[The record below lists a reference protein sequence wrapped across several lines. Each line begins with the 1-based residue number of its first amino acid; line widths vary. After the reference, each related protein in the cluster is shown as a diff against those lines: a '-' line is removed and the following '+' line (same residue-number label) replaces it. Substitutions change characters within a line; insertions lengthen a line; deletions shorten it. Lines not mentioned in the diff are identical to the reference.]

1 MKPQTPE
8 GEFRHQ
14 VLVVFR
20 SVENRAQLLGA
31 ISAAGM
37 VPRLSDSF
45 EEGKRALEQ
54 GEVQVIVCEQCQSA
68 EILQEMIRGGRSR
81 ITQVPVIVASRT
93 GEWAEFVSAL
103 QQGACDYLALPP
115 WPAEVRRIL
124 SRAIDVAARSAGH
137 AGDSG
142 EAESGY
148 QCTTLSRCFVL

>member
-1 MKPQTPE
+1 VKPQTPE

-45 EEGKRALEQ
+45 EECKRALER
-54 GEVQVIVCEQCQSA
+54 GEVQAVICEQCLST
-68 EILQEMIRGGRSR
+68 EILHEVIGGGRSR
-81 ITQVPVIVASRT
+81 IAPVPVIVASRT

-103 QQGACDYLALPP
+103 QQGAFDYLALPP
-115 WPAEVRRIL
+115 RPVEVRRIL
-124 SRAIDVAARSAGH
+124 SRAIGEAARPAGH

-148 QCTTLSRCFVL
+148 RCTRLSRCFVL